1 MEKKYIENSTFDSLN
16 CLIKFNLMQ
25 IIQVVENA
33 MRFHSLIMLIHSAV
47 VPYFV
52 FCISKIICLVVPV
65 PASPMIVYCVLY
77 AMHTVQCSHI
87 IIIIIFG

>member
-1 MEKKYIENSTFDSLN
+1 
-16 CLIKFNLMQ
+16 MQ

-33 MRFHSLIMLIHSAV
+33 MRFYSLIMLIHFAV

-65 PASPMIVYCVLY
+65 PASLMIVCCVLCIVRHAY
-77 AMHTVQCSHI
+77 CSHI
-87 IIIIIFG
+87 IIFIIIMFV